1 MLTLWALQM
10 LVDDTDPLRSPD
22 APLPPLTADGQ
33 AVLDL
38 IMSLGVDMDMR
49 IRHPDD
55 LRYSIDPE
63 FAELLLFHVS
73 KSANVFATTK
83 LLHSGADV
91 YSSSYQV
98 RHWTMESHSMRCGH
112 QCHSFKFRIV

>member
-10 LVDDTDPLRSPD
+10 LVDDTDPIDLCQVT
-22 APLPPLTADGQ
+22 LQHLTADGQ

-38 IMSLGVDMDMR
+38 IMSLGIDMVTE

-55 LRYSIDPE
+55 LRYSTDPE
-63 FAELLLFHVS
+63 FASFLLYH
-73 KSANVFATTK
+73 ACRRAHMYATTK

-91 YSSSYQV
+91 HSSSYQV
-98 RHWTMESHSMRCGH
+98 R
-112 QCHSFKFRIV
+112 Q